1 MFILSDEACGS
12 HITNINKIV
21 ITFFSSKSNILHIY
35 DTQFIYDA
43 NIIPLITSLLEVSPQ
58 IYNYKQYK
66 CIDTNIIIKK
76 QNTQHI
82 INNNMN
88 NDIHNNNNI
97 NPQYSY
103 PSFYYD
109 IDVFNSKY
117 LTNMNNINNVKS
129 TLINTIIDNEG
140 LQLIRMYNNIKITND
155 FTQSIL
161 CETEYKAISWD
172 FDWGNFEMLIK
183 LNTSNNTSNTTSNNT
198 SNNTSN
204 TTNNNNI
211 LKVIYQLNIN
221 IIEDNKIITSRLTN
235 INNIINKIHKLKT
248 II

>member
-1 MFILSDEACGS
+1 
-12 HITNINKIV
+12 
-21 ITFFSSKSNILHIY
+21 
-35 DTQFIYDA
+35 
-43 NIIPLITSLLEVSPQ
+43 
-58 IYNYKQYK
+58 
-66 CIDTNIIIKK
+66 
-76 QNTQHI
+76 
-82 INNNMN
+82 MN

-140 LQLIRMYNNIKITND
+140 FQLIRMYNNIKITND

-183 LNTSNNTSNTTSNNT
+183 LNTSNNTSDNT
-198 SNNTSN
+198 SNNT
-204 TTNNNNI
+204 NNNI